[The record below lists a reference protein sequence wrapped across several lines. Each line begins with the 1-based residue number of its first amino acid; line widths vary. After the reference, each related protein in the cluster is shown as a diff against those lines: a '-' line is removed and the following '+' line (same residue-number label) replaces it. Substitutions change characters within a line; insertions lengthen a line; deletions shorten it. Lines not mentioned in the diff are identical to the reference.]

1 MNFAFVHAQESADI
15 DWARPPN
22 VDTYNTASMA
32 LLIVVGLIMLATVA
46 FVIFTWVFW
55 IIMLV
60 DAINRKD
67 WDHENDKLTWLL
79 IMVLTGIIGSVIY
92 YFMVKRKYR
101 NKHK

>member
-1 MNFAFVHAQESADI
+1 MNFAFVHAQESTYVE
-15 DWARPPN
+15 WAKPPI

-67 WDHENDKLTWLL
+67 WEHENDKLTWLL